1 MFSGIKTNKKCSVTG
16 KFTGQ
21 ELKSKASGQHMSP
34 QKALYK
40 GSIVF
45 LGHSRAF
52 AMWHTY
58 DLTKAW
64 IHWMLF
70 VAS

>member
-1 MFSGIKTNKKCSVTG
+1 MFCYC

-21 ELKSKASGQHMSP
+21 EIKSKASGQHMSP
-34 QKALYK
+34 QRALYK
-40 GSIVF
+40 GSIVL

-52 AMWHTY
+52 AMWHAY

-64 IHWMLF
+64 IHGTLF